1 MKRTLIDQSK
11 GESLKKKCI
20 LLVHPAISFSS
31 PFILLSRFS
40 FSLSSESI
48 LGERSRTVARIKRD
62 KFTRGVSCVEPL
74 GHAAG
79 GGGGGGG
86 PSSDLQVAGG
96 SSRNFKDTK
105 DQLSGRPPPLTRAV
119 SWMVEEKKISEEKDE
134 DEEDEENEEEKKEAR
149 DGKEEER
156 GKLLPPTLI
165 PGPPRS
171 SRQAS
176 VDRGSMGMRS
186 RQGSVDSRDP
196 VDPKLVRRGPDG
208 EQRGSRKG
216 SVDRATGTDPERSPV
231 QAGSNRIEIE
241 PMRESSSPRTD
252 PEYYRRGTNQA
263 AGGPETERIRLR
275 QDFES
280 RRGRPPVR
288 QMSNLETGRAGTMM
302 TRSSSIESSS
312 SEIMKIRNLVS
323 IRRGSIDRGMAT
335 EVKPVKLPEA
345 PSSVQTPVS
354 AKAPSETLRR
364 DGLRGRLGRGG
375 SLSAEPRPRGRGG
388 AVLRR
393 NFSMDQ
399 GGGVV
404 QVQQRQQQP
413 QPQQQQFAEGG
424 VVVRQRPPAPAPPT
438 RRSYPS
444 ASFNNKKYPSITI
457 TGPAAV
463 KNRSPSPRGREL
475 LAAVNE
481 IHEQMKRRDKEET
494 GENSETEE
502 KDETEDEFHENQF
515 EKTRRPKGQR
525 ACSSP
530 SSNSNAQLASRTLTN
545 GPVHICIR
553 SLRSCD
559 LTSSI

>member
-1 MKRTLIDQSK
+1 
-11 GESLKKKCI
+11 
-20 LLVHPAISFSS
+20 
-31 PFILLSRFS
+31 
-40 FSLSSESI
+40 
-48 LGERSRTVARIKRD
+48 
-62 KFTRGVSCVEPL
+62 
-74 GHAAG
+74 
-79 GGGGGGG
+79 
-86 PSSDLQVAGG
+86 
-96 SSRNFKDTK
+96 
-105 DQLSGRPPPLTRAV
+105 
-119 SWMVEEKKISEEKDE
+119 
-134 DEEDEENEEEKKEAR
+134 
-149 DGKEEER
+149 
-156 GKLLPPTLI
+156 
-165 PGPPRS
+165 
-171 SRQAS
+171 
-176 VDRGSMGMRS
+176 
-186 RQGSVDSRDP
+186 
-196 VDPKLVRRGPDG
+196 
-208 EQRGSRKG
+208 
-216 SVDRATGTDPERSPV
+216 
-231 QAGSNRIEIE
+231 
-241 PMRESSSPRTD
+241 
-252 PEYYRRGTNQA
+252 
-263 AGGPETERIRLR
+263 
-275 QDFES
+275 
-280 RRGRPPVR
+280 
-288 QMSNLETGRAGTMM
+288 M

-335 EVKPVKLPEA
+335 EVKPVKLPET

-559 LTSSI
+559 LTSSIWILTNTLSIHIYRGCSDNTSSRNTEHRHKTHVFLWWCWMNPLLLPPIWWCGDVWPHPGLAPPGGQIFQIFKYFKYLAPPNISNICLLHLLFSALCVVFYLMTLICGFQWW